1 MSDAGALPSSVDEAA
16 ASDKID
22 GPLLRLTV
30 VLLIGGI
37 MGLLD
42 MSIVNVG
49 IETLSRDLRAPL
61 KTVEW
66 VTTAYLLA
74 LSAAVPFA
82 GWALDR
88 FGGRRIWLSG
98 LAVFMVGSALCALAW
113 NVDSLIAFRVLQ
125 GVGAGLLEP
134 TVLTLLT
141 RAAGPARAGKAMG
154 ILGVSLT
161 LGPILGPVLGG
172 VILGN
177 FDWRWM
183 FLINIPVGLIAL
195 VLALRVVPADLPGQ
209 GAPAKLDA
217 VGIVLLCPAFVAI
230 VYGLSQASDG
240 TGFGAPR
247 VIGGLVAGVV
257 LLAVYVLY
265 ALRASAPLLDIRLFT
280 NRGVAGGVLAVFLNA
295 FLLFA
300 LLLLIPLYYQLL
312 RGHGVMEA
320 GLLLVPQGFG
330 GWVSMPISGV
340 LYDKI
345 GARVIIPIGALF
357 TVLGLAGFAV
367 FGANA
372 NLGLL
377 ILASVVTGFGLG
389 AIAAPA
395 MSSAFGS
402 VPAELVPSA
411 TAAVYLGNEIGGS
424 LGIAVATL
432 VFQNLGRSHSVVSS
446 FHGTFGYLIPVA
458 VLVAAAGLVVPRL
471 NAARAASAQAAAPVE
486 PAQV

>member
-1 MSDAGALPSSVDEAA
+1 
-16 ASDKID
+16 
-22 GPLLRLTV
+22 
-30 VLLIGGI
+30 
-37 MGLLD
+37 
-42 MSIVNVG
+42 
-49 IETLSRDLRAPL
+49 
-61 KTVEW
+61 
-66 VTTAYLLA
+66 
-74 LSAAVPFA
+74 
-82 GWALDR
+82 
-88 FGGRRIWLSG
+88 
-98 LAVFMVGSALCALAW
+98 
-113 NVDSLIAFRVLQ
+113 
-125 GVGAGLLEP
+125 
-134 TVLTLLT
+134 
-141 RAAGPARAGKAMG
+141 
-154 ILGVSLT
+154 
-161 LGPILGPVLGG
+161 
-172 VILGN
+172 
-177 FDWRWM
+177 
-183 FLINIPVGLIAL
+183 
-195 VLALRVVPADLPGQ
+195 
-209 GAPAKLDA
+209 
-217 VGIVLLCPAFVAI
+217 VLLCPAFVAI

>member
-1 MSDAGALPSSVDEAA
+1 MELPMSEIGALPSSVDEAA

-247 VIGGLVAGVV
+247 VIAGLVAGVV
-257 LLAVYVLY
+257 LLAV
-265 ALRASAPLLDIRLFT
+265 
-280 NRGVAGGVLAVFLNA
+280 
-295 FLLFA
+295 
-300 LLLLIPLYYQLL
+300 
-312 RGHGVMEA
+312 
-320 GLLLVPQGFG
+320 
-330 GWVSMPISGV
+330 
-340 LYDKI
+340 
-345 GARVIIPIGALF
+345 
-357 TVLGLAGFAV
+357 
-367 FGANA
+367 
-372 NLGLL
+372 
-377 ILASVVTGFGLG
+377 
-389 AIAAPA
+389 
-395 MSSAFGS
+395 
-402 VPAELVPSA
+402 
-411 TAAVYLGNEIGGS
+411 
-424 LGIAVATL
+424 
-432 VFQNLGRSHSVVSS
+432 
-446 FHGTFGYLIPVA
+446 
-458 VLVAAAGLVVPRL
+458 
-471 NAARAASAQAAAPVE
+471 
-486 PAQV
+486 